1 MSVFVPNNIERLA
14 RSMMAQ
20 IQPLTG
26 NRASGVVT
34 MKAVAGQGD
43 QILKPNTYLIPLEQA
58 GALNHYLLKVARN
71 PATVG
76 PHNTG
81 GDWTVTEAGTP
92 ITLIS
97 NVGGERYNLS
107 AGTKIQFAQ
116 NTPGLENFD
125 TADMVADA
133 DFTGG
138 TNGPIKRVVIFEDLE
153 TADRARDF
161 FDAKLGHYPAVM
173 FVWQSSA
180 PEEGRSTGASR
191 GSTRAGRKTTAN
203 RETYNIFVISS
214 KGQSDPIRRRVG
226 QDIMEDI
233 TGLLTDNNRNRDG
246 ELLASKG
253 NGVEINARGRVAR
266 GPNSYV
272 YSITVRLTVI
282 FQAIEARV
290 FNPWLIT
297 QYQDLLPADGPLPEK
312 ALIDIKYATP
322 QDP

>member
-1 MSVFVPNNIERLA
+1 MSVFVPNNIEKLA

-26 NRASGVVT
+26 DRSTGVVT
-34 MKAVAGQGD
+34 FKAAAGQGD
-43 QILKPNTYLIPLEQA
+43 QILKPNTYLVPVMQA
-58 GALNHYLLKVARN
+58 GALNHNLLKVARN
-71 PATVG
+71 PDTVQ

-81 GDWTVTEAGTP
+81 GDWTITEAGTQV
-92 ITLIS
+92 TLIS

-107 AGTKIQFAQ
+107 AGTKIQFAE
-116 NTPGLENFD
+116 NTPGLEKFD
-125 TADMVADA
+125 TSDMVADA

-138 TNGPIKRVVIFEDLE
+138 TNGPVKQIVIYEDLE
-153 TADRARDF
+153 TAERARDF
-161 FDAKLGHYPAVM
+161 FDAKVGLYPSVM

-203 RETYNIFVISS
+203 RETYDIFVISS
-214 KGQSDPIRRRVG
+214 KGQSDPVRRRVG

-233 TGLLTDNNRNRDG
+233 THLLSDQKCNQDG
-246 ELLASKG
+246 EALVAKG

-266 GPNSYV
+266 GPNSYI

-282 FQAIEARV
+282 FQGIELRV
-290 FNPWLIT
+290 FNPWLIA

-312 ALIDIKYATP
+312 ALIDIKYAIP